1 MKFFRADIAIDSGY
15 ILCLDESATQI
26 ESGTILIKDNDFMYV
41 GSRLSKQRYEASK
54 YIDAKSSVVLPPF
67 YNQHTH
73 PSLSLYRGLGVDL
86 SLQDWLQKV
95 IWPLEK
101 EFCNPEMVYLGSQLS
116 ILEMIRSGT
125 GAVATMD
132 FHTKALGKAFEEAG
146 LRAYIG
152 EALFSSPTQTCQ
164 TPEDGY
170 KYVESLL
177 EEYQD
182 SDLIHIY
189 LAIHAPF
196 TSTPELFRETA
207 KRAKEWG
214 IISTSHIAETKRE
227 VEWSLKTYG
236 KTPVQLIE
244 STGIL
249 ETDFILVHGVHLT
262 DSDIE
267 ILKNH
272 QIPVIHN
279 PHSNMVLGSGVC
291 RVPYLLE
298 QGMELGLGTDSAAS
312 NNNLSMMREMQTLAK
327 LHKVIHKDASLI
339 PASQALRI
347 ATTNGYRIYRHKRM
361 GQITEGYK
369 ADLQIIDLTGIHNIP
384 AYDITSTLVYSAHSE
399 DVTGLIVNGR
409 ILMKD
414 REVLCL
420 NEENILNDCR
430 KKGVDIA
437 DFMLKRS

>member
-1 MKFFRADIAIDSGY
+1 MEFFKADIAIDAGY
-15 ILCLDESATQI
+15 ILRLDESKTQI
-26 ESGTILIKDNDFMYV
+26 EDGTILIKDHDFLYV
-41 GSRLSKQRYEASK
+41 GPRLSREQYDATE
-54 YIDAKSSVVLPPF
+54 YIDGKTSVVLPPF

-73 PSLSLYRGLGVDL
+73 PSLSLYRGLGVDM

-101 EFCNPEMVYLGSQLS
+101 EFCDPEMVYLGSQLS

-132 FHTKALGKAFEEAG
+132 FHTKAVGKAFEEAG

-152 EALFSSPTQTCQ
+152 EALFSSPTQSCQ

-170 KYVESLL
+170 NYIESLL
-177 EEYQD
+177 EEYYD

-189 LAIHAPF
+189 MAIHAPF
-196 TSTPELFRETA
+196 TSTPELFRETS

-214 IISTSHIAETKRE
+214 IISTSHIAETKKE
-227 VEWSLKTYG
+227 VDWSLKTYG

-262 DSDIE
+262 DSDIK
-267 ILKNH
+267 ILKDN

-291 RVPYLLE
+291 RVPSLLE
-298 QGMELGLGTDSAAS
+298 QNMEIGLGTDSAAS

-339 PASQALRI
+339 PAPQALRM
-347 ATTNGYRIYRHKRM
+347 ATTNGYRIYRHQRM

-369 ADLQIIDLTGIHNIP
+369 ADLQIIDLTGMHNIP
-384 AYDITSTLVYSAHSE
+384 TYDIISTLVYSAHSD

-414 REVLCL
+414 RNVLCL
-420 NEENILNDCR
+420 DEEKILNDCR
-430 KKGVDIA
+430 KKGVEIA
-437 DFMLKRS
+437 DFMLERS